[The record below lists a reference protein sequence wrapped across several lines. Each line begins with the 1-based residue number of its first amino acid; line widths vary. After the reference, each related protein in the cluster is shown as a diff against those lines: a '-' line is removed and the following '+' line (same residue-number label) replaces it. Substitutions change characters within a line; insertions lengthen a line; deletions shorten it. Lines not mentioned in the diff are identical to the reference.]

1 MNAENSDISVEKLAS
16 FWENARLNYIIP
28 NTGSEFPE
36 GFEVF
41 QALGQMIPPEKDVVE
56 IGCGYGR
63 LCTAFAAENY
73 KGFDLISAA
82 IRHGKQRFPNYSLSL
97 IKPWEPLPKA
107 DITLA
112 YCTAFHIPDN
122 ERARFLKLLSNSSDS
137 VVFEKFFY

>member
-16 FWENARLNYIIP
+16 FWENAGLNYIIP

-36 GFEVF
+36 GFDVF

-73 KGFDLISAA
+73 KGFDLNSAA